1 MRQKTFPFSAILLAL
16 TVLTCQG
23 CVLLAGAAVGAGGY
37 AYATGYLAK
46 NIDAHHE
53 DVHAAAMEGLKDIG
67 AFVVSDRIGHQESDI
82 HAESANAKSIKI
94 HTEALTEHASQ
105 IKIRVGTFGN
115 EAESLRI
122 LNATLNR
129 L

>member
-1 MRQKTFPFSAILLAL
+1 MKQKTFPFSAILLAL
-16 TVLTCQG
+16 AVMTSQG

-37 AYATGYLAK
+37 AYATGHLAK
-46 NIDAHHE
+46 NVDAYHQ

-67 AFVVSDRIGHQESDI
+67 AFVVSDRIGHQKSNI

-94 HTEALTEHASQ
+94 HIEALTEHASQ

>member
-1 MRQKTFPFSAILLAL
+1 MRKLSVFFSAVVLSL
-16 TVLTCQG
+16 TVLTTQG

-46 NIDAHHE
+46 NLDAHHE

-67 AFVVSDRIGHQESDI
+67 AFVVSDSIGALESKI
-82 HAESANAKSIKI
+82 HAESDDGRTIKI
-94 HTEALTEHASQ
+94 HVEALTEQASQ

-122 LNATLNR
+122 LNATTNR